1 MTTPYRQRHTEGAGR
16 APSVRGGKSRRKSK
30 MFTHALRRPLGSVA
44 AVVAVAGA
52 SAGGFATAAKPD
64 SSTASFTA
72 PAAVAQNDLADIA
85 SDTNADLAQG
95 RRAGVQRA
103 IASAQQA
110 KAEAAALT
118 RARVAAVAQAQA
130 RADALAAQARA
141 RADAAAAQARA
152 RADAAA
158 AQAQARA
165 DAAAAQAR
173 EREVAAIRT
182 SRESTRQSLLT
193 RSQSDPKS
201 TARQLAAERG
211 WGGEQFD
218 CLISLWTKESGWR
231 WDADN
236 PSSDAYGIPQAL
248 PGSKMA
254 SAGSDWRTNPSTQ
267 IKWGL
272 EYISSTYGTPCSAWA
287 KSQASNWY

>member
-85 SDTNADLAQG
+85 SDTDADLAQG

-141 RADAAAAQARA
+141 RADAAAV
-152 RADAAA
+152 
-158 AQAQARA
+158 
-165 DAAAAQAR
+165 QAR

>member
-141 RADAAAAQARA
+141 RADAAAAQA
-152 RADAAA
+152 
-158 AQAQARA
+158 QARA

>member
-30 MFTHALRRPLGSVA
+30 MFKHALRRPLGSVA

-130 RADALAAQARA
+130 RADALAARARA
-141 RADAAAAQARA
+141 RADAAAAR
-152 RADAAA
+152 
-158 AQAQARA
+158 AQARA
-165 DAAAAQAR
+165 DAAAVQAR